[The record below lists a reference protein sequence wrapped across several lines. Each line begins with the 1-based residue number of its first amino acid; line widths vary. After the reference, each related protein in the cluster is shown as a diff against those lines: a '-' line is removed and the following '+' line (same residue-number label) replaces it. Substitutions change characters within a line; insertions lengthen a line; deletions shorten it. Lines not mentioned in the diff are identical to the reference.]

1 MYDYD
6 AHVKLISTLRQLG
19 DLEATRKARF
29 RLNSLLLMN
38 LSDWKQ
44 WIEDEISIIS
54 GKEDKFK
61 VKESSGLANFKIF
74 DKFSRD
80 IPIDNSLQIYLLKK
94 LLFILA
100 MK

>member
-29 RLNSLLLMN
+29 RLNSLLLMKP
-38 LSDWKQ
+38 SDWKQ
-44 WIEDEISIIS
+44 WIEDEISIIL

-61 VKESSGLANFKIF
+61 VKELFEMALKDYPASINLW
-74 DKFSRD
+74 
-80 IPIDNSLQIYLLKK
+80 LEYLTFCKENPEVIEDLIK
-94 LLFILA
+94 
-100 MK
+100 